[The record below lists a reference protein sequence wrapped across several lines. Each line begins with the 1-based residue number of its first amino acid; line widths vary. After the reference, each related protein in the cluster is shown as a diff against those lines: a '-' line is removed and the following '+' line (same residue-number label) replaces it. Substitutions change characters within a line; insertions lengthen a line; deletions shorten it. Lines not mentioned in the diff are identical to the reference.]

1 MIRERAAG
9 VDKDVID
16 VYRVE
21 LVEVLLE
28 YIVDISL
35 EGSWYTRQAERDD

>member
-9 VDKDVID
+9 VDKDIVDI
-16 VYRVE
+16 YRVE

-28 YIVDISL
+28 YTVDISL
-35 EGSWYTRQAERDD
+35 EGS

>member
-1 MIRERAAG
+1 MIRERAAR

-16 VYRVE
+16 IYRVE

-28 YIVDISL
+28 YTINISL
-35 EGSWYTRQAERDD
+35 EGS

>member
-9 VDKDVID
+9 VDKDVVNI
-16 VYRVE
+16 YRVE

-28 YIVDISL
+28 FTVDISL
-35 EGSWYTRQAERDD
+35 EGS

>member
-9 VDKDVID
+9 VDKDIVDI
-16 VYRVE
+16 YRVE
-21 LVEVLLE
+21 LVKVLLE

-35 EGSWYTRQAERDD
+35 EGS